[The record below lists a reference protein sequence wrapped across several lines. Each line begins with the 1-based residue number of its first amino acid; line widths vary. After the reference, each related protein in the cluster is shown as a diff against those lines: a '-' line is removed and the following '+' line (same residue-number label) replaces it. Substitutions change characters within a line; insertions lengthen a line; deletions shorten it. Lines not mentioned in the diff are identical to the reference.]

1 VRRPVGAFAE
11 PHPDE
16 AAETSEWVPP
26 HPIERLRTRLRGN
39 RQLEAGVL
47 LLGLFGVVA
56 VTALVRFG
64 SGLGTLVVDST
75 LGQVEPP
82 IGPSSAHPF
91 GVMSGLGL
99 DLLSALV
106 QATPIDLALVGG
118 STLLAALLGIVLGS
132 YAALAGGSVDALVTG
147 VSDLLVGVPP
157 FFFVMVLFLGLQ
169 PFLYPP
175 DWLPLFGLLFALVLL
190 PYHARPVR
198 ARAME
203 VTGEPYVEAARAAGA
218 TPARLLLRHVLPN
231 STSPALAQVPVDVYN
246 FLFVLTAFPFLACF
260 GAGSNGF
267 FKLLSPLP
275 SSNYPEWGFLL
286 AQGACAGWSPLA
298 QLNAWWMYTFPAAVV
313 VAFGVAVALA
323 CDGLETYLAGHR
335 ATT

>member
-1 VRRPVGAFAE
+1 MRRPVGAAE
-11 PHPDE
+11 EAGSGGPDE
-16 AAETSEWVPP
+16 SSEWVPP
-26 HPIERLRTRLRGN
+26 HPIERWRTRLRGN
-39 RQLEAGVL
+39 RQLGAGLL
-47 LLGLFGVVA
+47 LLGGFGVVA
-56 VTALVRFG
+56 VAAMVRFG

-75 LGQVEPP
+75 LGQVRPP

-132 YAALAGGSVDALVTG
+132 YAALSGGAVDAVVTG

-169 PFLYPP
+169 PYLYPP

-218 TPARLLLRHVLPN
+218 SPARLLLRHVLPN

-260 GAGSNGF
+260 GAGANGF

-286 AQGACAGWSPLA
+286 AQGA
-298 QLNAWWMYTFPAAVV
+298 
-313 VAFGVAVALA
+313 
-323 CDGLETYLAGHR
+323 
-335 ATT
+335 